1 MGEGML
7 RKENQKTM
15 LDYLY
20 RVKMKGYKRVV
31 KYLSNRLKKKLP
43 LSTDI
48 SLKESNIG
56 KIGCFNNQP
65 KIYE

>member
-20 RVKMKGYKRVV
+20 RVKMKGYKRAV

-56 KIGCFNNQP
+56 KIGCFNNQR

>member
-20 RVKMKGYKRVV
+20 RVKMKGYKKAVE
-31 KYLSNRLKKKLP
+31 YLSNRLKKKLP
-43 LSTDI
+43 L
-48 SLKESNIG
+48 
-56 KIGCFNNQP
+56 
-65 KIYE
+65 